1 MFQDSDLE
9 WLGKVPS
16 SWSFCRW
23 KYLLRERVE
32 KNSPIRFKT
41 ILSLSA
47 AQGVVPYS
55 ERKGGGNKS
64 KADLSEYK
72 IARKGDIVL
81 NSMNIV
87 SGSVALSDYD
97 GCVSPVYYM
106 YYPAIWGVDIRY
118 YSWLFKSSRFQRSL
132 FGLGNG
138 IMYKESGNGKLNTVR
153 MRIPSQVLG
162 SLKLPFPPITEQ
174 EKIAEYL
181 DSTCSTIDSI
191 ITNKRAVIEEIKAY
205 KRSLVYEV
213 VTGKRE
219 V

>member
-1 MFQDSDLE
+1 M
-9 WLGKVPS
+9 
-16 SWSFCRW
+16 
-23 KYLLRERVE
+23 
-32 KNSPIRFKT
+32 
-41 ILSLSA
+41 
-47 AQGVVPYS
+47 
-55 ERKGGGNKS
+55 
-64 KADLSEYK
+64 SEYK

-81 NSMNIV
+81 NSMNVV

-106 YYPAIWGVDIRY
+106 YYPATREVDIRY

-153 MRIPSQVLG
+153 MRISSQVLG

-174 EKIAEYL
+174 AKIAEHL
-181 DSTCSTIDSI
+181 DSTCSTIDSLI
-191 ITNKRAVIEEIKAY
+191 AIKRSVIEEIKAY
-205 KRSLVYEV
+205 KQSLIYEV